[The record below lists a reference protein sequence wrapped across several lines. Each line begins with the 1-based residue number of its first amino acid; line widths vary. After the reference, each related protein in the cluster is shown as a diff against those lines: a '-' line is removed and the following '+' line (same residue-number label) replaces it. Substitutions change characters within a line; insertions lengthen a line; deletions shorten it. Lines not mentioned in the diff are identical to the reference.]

1 MTKLHELICSV
12 ADLLAQLGELA
23 PEYGNFEL
31 LFPAP
36 HFGDKLLM
44 LQRADAVCRCSCHTS
59 TTRCC

>member
-36 HFGDKLLM
+36 HFGDELLM
-44 LQRADAVCRCSCHTS
+44 LQRASLEQRNAMLKCKDA
-59 TTRCC
+59 

>member
-12 ADLLAQLGELA
+12 ADLLAQLGEL
-23 PEYGNFEL
+23 PPQYGNFEL

-44 LQRADAVCRCSCHTS
+44 LQRAGLEQRDAMLKCKDA
-59 TTRCC
+59 